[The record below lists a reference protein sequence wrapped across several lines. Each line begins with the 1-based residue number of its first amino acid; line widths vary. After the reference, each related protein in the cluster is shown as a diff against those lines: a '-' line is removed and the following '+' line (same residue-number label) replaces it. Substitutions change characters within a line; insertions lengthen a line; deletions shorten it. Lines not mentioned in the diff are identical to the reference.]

1 MLDINRFYNGTC
13 YDAYKWLGAQVQP
26 VGVVFRTY
34 APNARGVNLLWN
46 GMEIPMQKI
55 WGGSFYEVYVEAA
68 RPTECYEYRIY
79 TQSGEYADH
88 SDPYGFG
95 MQMRPDHQSVIRNLY
110 D

>member
-1 MLDINRFYNGTC
+1 MDINRFYNGTC

-79 TQSGEYADH
+79 TQSEN
-88 SDPYGFG
+88 
-95 MQMRPDHQSVIRNLY
+95 MQIIVILMDLACKCARIISQ
-110 D
+110 